1 MSTGKV
7 ATETNVADMSD
18 NQLLAMVVDGTLS
31 RNKNF
36 EFFKTKRGQ
45 ELFRKARIIKGFM
58 KDLENGAKITAESKE
73 KDNILITIENNLEKY
88 KRTVFMDELMY
99 SVFSGKMQ

>member
-1 MSTGKV
+1 MSACK
-7 ATETNVADMSD
+7 TNAESNLSD
-18 NQLLAMVVDGTLS
+18 LSDKQLLLMVVDGTLS

-58 KDLENGAKITAESKE
+58 KDLENGAKITGKSKE
-73 KDNILITIENNLEKY
+73 NDSILITIENSLEKY

>member
-1 MSTGKV
+1 MSAGK
-7 ATETNVADMSD
+7 TNVEINPGDLSD
-18 NQLLAMVVDGTLS
+18 RQLLAMVVDGTFS

-45 ELFRKARIIKGFM
+45 ELFKKARIIKGFM

-73 KDNILITIENNLEKY
+73 NDSFLITIENSLEKY

>member
-1 MSTGKV
+1 MSTAKIN
-7 ATETNVADMSD
+7 TEISISDMSD
-18 NQLLAMVVDGTLS
+18 KQLLAMVVDGTLS

-45 ELFRKARIIKGFM
+45 ELFRKARIIKGFL
-58 KDLENGAKITAESKE
+58 KDLENGAKITGEAKE
-73 KDNILITIENNLEKY
+73 KESILITIENNLEKY

-99 SVFSGKMQ
+99 SVFSGKMR